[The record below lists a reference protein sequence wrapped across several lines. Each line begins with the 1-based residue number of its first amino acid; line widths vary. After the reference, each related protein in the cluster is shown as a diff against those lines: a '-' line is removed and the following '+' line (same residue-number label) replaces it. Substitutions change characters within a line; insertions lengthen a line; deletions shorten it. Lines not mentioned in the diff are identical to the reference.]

1 MMCAKSSKHSFSS
14 FDMRLSSNIYSYTG
28 LRVVSKVLYRLE
40 RMGLKSLALE
50 FVKFIHLWKLFPIF
64 LDTVRAK
71 LCALGV

>member
-50 FVKFIHLWKLFPIF
+50 FVKFYTSMETVSNF